1 MRRESREL
9 AMQVL
14 FQKEFAPEISMETF
28 LGVFETSF
36 SSEVLSYAS
45 NLLMGVEQNKKEI
58 DQLISSISR
67 NWKIDR
73 MSSIDRNVLRVAIYE
88 LQFAPNPL
96 KPQIVMNEAIEIA
109 KKYGTTDSYS
119 FVNGILNQ
127 ALQTP
132 RQGNKP

>member
-14 FQKEFAPEISMETF
+14 FQKEFAPEISMQTF
-28 LGVFETSF
+28 LSVFENSF
-36 SSEVLSYAS
+36 SNEVLQYA
-45 NLLMGVEQNKKEI
+45 NFLLNGVEQFRLEI
-58 DQLISSISR
+58 DRLISTTSK

-73 MSSIDRNVLRVAIYE
+73 MSSIDRNVLRISIYE
-88 LQFAPNPL
+88 MHFASEPM
-96 KPQIVMNEAIEIA
+96 KPQIVINEAIEIA

-127 ALQTP
+127 ITQQQL
-132 RQGNKP
+132 GSKE